1 MQNARKL
8 IAPLFSAILITGCQQ
23 QRSDQN
29 IMIDNNVVS
38 SADVEAVPPDESS
51 ATPTD
56 ELINGV
62 DANDVATNEAANS
75 L

>member
-1 MQNARKL
+1 MQGARKL
-8 IAPLFSAILITGCQQ
+8 IAPLFSVVLISACQQ

-56 ELINGV
+56 ELVNGV
-62 DANDVATNEAANS
+62 DEDAAAANS

>member
-1 MQNARKL
+1 MPSARKL
-8 IAPLFSAILITGCQQ
+8 IALLFSVALIGACQQ

-56 ELINGV
+56 ELMNGV
-62 DANDVATNEAANS
+62 DENEAGANDAANS

>member
-1 MQNARKL
+1 MQNALKL
-8 IAPLFSAILITGCQQ
+8 LLFSGVFLTACQQ

-29 IMIDNNVVS
+29 IMIDNNVAG
-38 SADVEAVPPDESS
+38 ADIEALPPDESS

-56 ELINGV
+56 ELVNGV
-62 DANDVATNEAANS
+62 DENEARSNEAANS

>member
-1 MQNARKL
+1 MQSARKL
-8 IAPLFSAILITGCQQ
+8 IAPLFSVVLLTACEQQ
-23 QRSDQN
+23 SDQN

-56 ELINGV
+56 ELVNGL
-62 DANDVATNEAANS
+62 DENAAAANS

>member
-1 MQNARKL
+1 MQSARNL
-8 IAPLFSAILITGCQQ
+8 IAPLFSVVVLTACEQQ
-23 QRSDQN
+23 SDQN

-56 ELINGV
+56 DLVNGV
-62 DANDVATNEAANS
+62 DENAAAANS

>member
-1 MQNARKL
+1 MQSARKL
-8 IAPLFSAILITGCQQ
+8 IAPLFSALLIAACEQQ
-23 QRSDQN
+23 SDQN

-56 ELINGV
+56 ELVNGV
-62 DANDVATNEAANS
+62 DENAAAANS